1 MEKRSKVKKLILL
14 LFEITA
20 NQDLNIFSSEG
31 DFVYIM
37 CAKDLNQPLLEGE
50 KPINLQNCNLLRY
63 YGTLKQSELDYQ
75 AFIVMTALSHCDNIL
90 LKNVYLY
97 YNDSSLLSSIMK
109 NLEKVFASKNL
120 IPLSQ
125 AN

>member
-1 MEKRSKVKKLILL
+1 MGIHSKEKKLILL

-20 NQDLNIFSSEG
+20 SQDLNIFSSEG
-31 DFVYIM
+31 DLVYII

-63 YGTLKQSELDYQ
+63 YGVLKQSELAYQ
-75 AFIVMTALSHCDNIL
+75 ALIVMTMLSHCENIL
-90 LKNVYLY
+90 LKNVHLY
-97 YNDSSLLSSIMK
+97 YNDSALPSSIIK
-109 NLEKVFASKNL
+109 NLVDIVPSENL